1 MLSAIRIH
9 IFVMNIIL
17 FQLLYYV
24 LITHTILFLD
34 VSELCSKVLPEEMKD
49 VEWNVVRTGNPA
61 PIGIANSLIAAGVSH
76 DLGERTGSTFVI
88 DALTLSSILKYV

>member
-1 MLSAIRIH
+1 
-9 IFVMNIIL
+9 MNIIL

-49 VEWNVVRTGNPA
+49 VRWKVVRTDNPA
-61 PIGIANSLIAAGVSH
+61 HIDITNRLIAVGVSPE
-76 DLGERTGSTFVI
+76 LGEKTGSTCVV
-88 DALTLSSILKYV
+88 DALM